1 MKLNF
6 NYAWLLVFSLVVAGC
21 GGGGAD
27 SSGSTN
33 TSTGDGNSGEGATTT
48 QPEITVSTVD
58 CSDCEKSA
66 EVNIMEITSDEA
78 ISAIDVSYQSGYVKV
93 NSVLANK
100 SGGTSFDANKQLTL
114 TFSADQAGDYS
125 VTLNK
130 VKVGDTWYEQNKS
143 VNVTIVETVVN
154 GHVEFTL
161 YTTNGT
167 LINTIAPQQVEKGMK
182 PNGLYVENFEVQ
194 NYLYDEQSNT
204 LSEVSTLTLQAD
216 ENGETNFSLAPGKY
230 LSHFKAVRKF
240 NDQLVS
246 FELIVK
252 HTVENNGSHFY
263 TQFIYPRNVS
273 SKLMESQK
281 ALYDDIADGSLMDM
295 NLYNLR
301 PGRYCTS
308 WFDDSYSVVNI
319 NEKVSVTYNSFCY
332 EAIAQTGDDI
342 VLEYTQSS
350 IAMKVALTQGD
361 AQVGLL
367 DFVNDTMQYD
377 HQYTLGSNK
386 LNFEFSEFA
395 ETGDVEFSFID
406 GKGLSNNFE
415 LTIKVME

>member
-33 TSTGDGNSGEGATTT
+33 TSTGDGNSGGGATTT